1 MKRVCVYAA
10 SRSGA
15 RPEFLVAAQDLGTA
29 LVASGLDLV
38 YGGSRNGL
46 MGAVADAVLAGG
58 GRVTGVMPSG
68 LFAKEVVH
76 EGLTEFLE
84 VRDMHERKATMNRL
98 ADAFI
103 ALPGGVGTLEE
114 VLEAVCWSQLGIHKK
129 PVGLLSTQGYYA
141 PLLQMLDH
149 ALLSGFVTAEHRALW
164 LADED
169 PHTLLALLRRDTED
183 GKPSQPK
190 LFRVPTVL

>member
-10 SRSGA
+10 SRSGT
-15 RPEFLVAAQDLGTA
+15 RPEFLVAAHDLGAA

-68 LFAKEVVH
+68 LFSKEVVH

-114 VLEAVCWSQLGIHKK
+114 VLEAVCWSQLGLHQK
-129 PVGLLSTQGYYA
+129 PVGLLSTEGYYT

-149 ALLSGFVTAEHRALW
+149 ALLSGFVTVEHRALW
-164 LADED
+164 LAAED
-169 PHTLLALLRRDTED
+169 PQTLLAMLRRVA
-183 GKPSQPK
+183 
-190 LFRVPTVL
+190 VPA